1 MLTVESIANYI
12 VGRKHDDKRLNVNR
26 IYISNNCLCEEHVLV
41 IRLVLYRGGYCHL
54 SYELHRNTIV
64 ICQTVQS

>member
-1 MLTVESIANYI
+1 MLGEENMMIRDLTLTGYI
-12 VGRKHDDKRLNVNR
+12 VQTIVCVKNM
-26 IYISNNCLCEEHVLV
+26 YFV